1 MSESKYTFS
10 RRAILRGMT
19 ALAGAYAAPSLL
31 TGFRAAQAA
40 YQTTMPDLP
49 PEFGKGRSVAII
61 GAGVAGLTA
70 AYKLANAGFSVAI
83 FEADSRYGGR
93 SLTARPSN
101 PQYKEWWFDAYPDT
115 SLFPAMYA
123 DSYHERPESPAP
135 ELQTCTF
142 MDDKWKKAGYQ
153 GDPVELFLNAGP
165 GRIPSN
171 HVNLIALCQEIGVD
185 LETYI
190 FQSMSNLMQSP
201 TYDNG
206 HPVSMGQVTY
216 NLYGEMAEM
225 MYATIQ
231 EGCMLQ
237 GRTLSKEE
245 KKQLENLYLLFGDL
259 GKNGR
264 FDGTPRGGFEDVPGG
279 WRDGGKL
286 RPQVSL
292 NDILNSKFIGDSTA
306 NPELSPGSFLFN
318 GFNID
323 WQPTLMQPIGGM
335 DRIWQQLLLQKIP
348 SGAIDKRIHGDRKNA
363 GADPRVGDLVSLST
377 AAERIRVQDNG
388 VGVTYVKYNSD
399 GKPLKQGG
407 SHFDFCI
414 SSMAPSLLKDV
425 LDYPMA
431 PKAFIQ
437 GLEAFSITGE
447 WGSDDPTPNLWTPAI
462 KVGWQGME
470 RFWETEDEIYGG
482 ISWTT
487 DDIGQIWYPSED
499 FTAHT
504 GILTGA
510 YNRGTKAAEYAQ
522 QTNSQRLEA
531 ARKGLALLHPGNAD
545 KVDHGMS
552 IAWQYMP
559 HQVGG
564 WASDTATETPSVY
577 EQITTFAK
585 DSRFY
590 CAGDTWSYLPGWQE
604 GSVASAYCAIN
615 AIAHVIDPTN
625 YAFAAS
631 ACFAGSK

>member
-1 MSESKYTFS
+1 MSKSQHTYS
-10 RRAILRGMT
+10 RRTILKGLT

-31 TGFRAAQAA
+31 TGFRNAQAA
-40 YQTTMPDLP
+40 YPTTMPDLP
-49 PEFGKGRSVAII
+49 PGFGKGKSVAII

-70 AYKLANAGFSVAI
+70 AYRLANAGFKVAV

-93 SLTARPSN
+93 SLTARPSDTH
-101 PQYKEWWFDAYPDT
+101 YKDWWFKNHKDAH
-115 SLFPAMYA
+115 LFPAMYA
-123 DSYHERPESPAP
+123 DRYQERRESPAP
-135 ELQTCTF
+135 EVQTCSF
-142 MDDKWKKAGYQ
+142 MDNKWQKAGYQ

-201 TYDNG
+201 TYNNG
-206 HPVSMGQVTY
+206 NPAAIGDVTY

-225 MYATIQ
+225 MYGAIR

-237 GRTLSKEE
+237 GKSLSDAD
-245 KKQLENLYLLFGDL
+245 KKQLENLARLFGDL
-259 GKNGR
+259 DKAGR
-264 FDGTPRGGFEDVPGG
+264 FNGSPRSGYDKMPGG
-279 WRDGGKL
+279 WRDGGK
-286 RPQVSL
+286 RRAQISL
-292 NDILNSKFIGDSTA
+292 DDILKSQFIGDADA

-318 GFNID
+318 SFNID

-348 SGAIDKRIHGDRKNA
+348 ASAIDSRVNGNRENA
-363 GADPRVGDLVSLST
+363 SSDPRVGDLVSLNSPT
-377 AAERIRVQDNG
+377 QDIIVREDSIQVRYTPKNEKNWIG
-388 VGVTYVKYNSD
+388 VK
-399 GKPLKQGG
+399 
-407 SHFDFCI
+407 FDFCI
-414 SSMAPSLLKDV
+414 STMAPSLLQKV
-425 LDYPMA
+425 LDYPAA
-431 PKAFIQ
+431 PRPFIR
-437 GLEAFSITGE
+437 GLQAFSETGS
-447 WGSDDPTPNLWTPAI
+447 WGNSDPTPNLWTPAI

-487 DDIGQIWYPSED
+487 NKIGQIWYPSED

-510 YNRGTKAAEYAQ
+510 YNRGENAAEYAQ
-522 QTNSQRLEA
+522 MNNQQRLDT
-531 ARKGLALLHPGNAD
+531 ARKGLALLHPGNED
-545 KVDHGMS
+545 KVGHGMS

-564 WASDTATETPSVY
+564 WASDTATETPDVY
-577 EQITTFAK
+577 KQITTFAK
-585 DSRFY
+585 NSRFY

-615 AIAHVIDPTN
+615 AIAHAMDPAN
-625 YAFAAS
+625 NAFAVS
-631 ACFAGSK
+631 ACFTGSN